1 MKALKFLGMSIILPL
16 FFSTLSVAEVT
27 KTDNL
32 QSDYIKIVK
41 MTAKQAYQFTR
52 QDVEVVKK
60 LIYSSLAIL
69 EQKSTIY
76 RELAK
81 LGKPFEGGEHVPKKW
96 FEPITSGD
104 IAIRYIFREATT
116 EQPEIA
122 GMYGSYL
129 RKHLRQKRWDYAS
142 IRIFVDDYGQA
153 TDFLD
158 SDFEEFDL
166 VFKEKI

>member
-1 MKALKFLGMSIILPL
+1 MMKMLKFLGINILSL
-16 FFSTLSVAEVT
+16 FFSTLSFADVSKAE
-27 KTDNL
+27 NI
-32 QSDYIKIVK
+32 QSDYIDIDRV
-41 MTAKQAYQFTR
+41 TAKQAYQFTR

-81 LGKPFEGGEHVPKKW
+81 LGKPFKGGENVPKKL
-96 FEPITSGD
+96 FEPITSGG
-104 IAIRYIFREATT
+104 IRTRHIFREATA
-116 EQPEIA
+116 EQPEVWGI
-122 GMYGSYL
+122 YGSYL
-129 RKHLRQKRWDYAS
+129 EKRLRQKRWDYAS

-166 VFKEKI
+166 VFKEK